1 VFRVCVCVCVF
12 RLLVGKKDPAPQRI
26 MSTPPKLAKI
36 AVRSTTWSVPHLPI
50 VTRCSETASTATRGE
65 GVATTIATTTTA
77 SSWKLV
83 ELFPVHRIYCVG
95 RNYKEHAAEM
105 KANVRDPPFFF
116 LKPADT
122 AISTYPIHPK
132 SGSFG
137 TTDATSMTTRTLIHY
152 PGMTSNL
159 HFEGELVI
167 AVGKDQATATTS
179 TTSSTTIDSTDDAL
193 SYVLGYAIA
202 CDLTRRDLQ
211 NDAKQNGRPWDTSKS
226 FEQCCPMSA
235 IVQWQQQQQPHHH
248 HHHHHDFL
256 QSARLTTTINETC
269 RQDAA
274 LNDMTWSVP
283 EIIMHL
289 SRYYQLRCGDLI
301 LTGTPAGVGP
311 LSVGDTVRIQVQQ
324 QGGTG
329 GEGGGASALWEDV
342 LPPCEFEV
350 CE

>member
-1 VFRVCVCVCVF
+1 
-12 RLLVGKKDPAPQRI
+12 
-26 MSTPPKLAKI
+26 MTNPKLAKI

-50 VTRCSETASTATRGE
+50 VARCSETTSTS
-65 GVATTIATTTTA
+65 TTTTNTSRGVA
-77 SSWKLV
+77 EATATSAATWKLV

-122 AISTYPIHPK
+122 AISTYPIDQ
-132 SGSFG
+132 S
-137 TTDATSMTTRTLIHY
+137 TTTTSTDTTMTKTLIQY

-159 HFEGELVI
+159 HFEGELAI
-167 AVGKDQATATTS
+167 AVGKDQAKAT
-179 TTSSTTIDSTDDAL
+179 TTIDSTDDAL

-202 CDLTRRDLQ
+202 CDLTRRDVQ

-226 FEQCCPMSA
+226 FEECCPISA
-235 IVQWQQQQQPHHH
+235 IVQRQQPPANKEE
-248 HHHHHDFL
+248 DFL
-256 QSARLTTTINETC
+256 TSARLTTTINETC

-274 LNDMTWSVP
+274 LYDMTWSVP

-311 LSVGDTVRIQVQQ
+311 LLVGDAVRIQVQQ
-324 QGGTG
+324 KQAQEGGTG
-329 GEGGGASALWEDV
+329 GDGGAALWEDV
-342 LPPCEFEV
+342 LPPCEFAI
-350 CE
+350 CK

>member
-1 VFRVCVCVCVF
+1 MCVF
-12 RLLVGKKDPAPQRI
+12 AVCRKITIDPAQ
-26 MSTPPKLAKI
+26 MTTQKLAH
-36 AVRSTTWSVPHLPI
+36 AVLSTTWSVPHLPI
-50 VTRCSETASTATRGE
+50 VTRCSETTTRG
-65 GVATTIATTTTA
+65 GVAAA
-77 SSWKLV
+77 WKLV
-83 ELFPVHRIYCVG
+83 EQERFLFPVHRIYCVA

-122 AISTYPIHPK
+122 AISTYPI
-132 SGSFG
+132 SST
-137 TTDATSMTTRTLIHY
+137 TTDTTDTTKTKTLIRY

-159 HFEGELVI
+159 HFEGELAI
-167 AVGKDQATATTS
+167 AVGKDQATATT
-179 TTSSTTIDSTDDAL
+179 TIDSIDDAL

-211 NDAKQNGRPWDTSKS
+211 NDAKTNGRPWDTSKA
-226 FEQCCPMSA
+226 FEECCPVSA
-235 IVQWQQQQQPHHH
+235 IVQRQQQNEGDD
-248 HHHHHDFL
+248 DFL
-256 QSARLTTTINETC
+256 KSARLTTYVNGTR

-311 LSVGDTVRIQVQQ
+311 LSVGDAVRIQVEQAQ
-324 QGGTG
+324 QGRQG
-329 GEGGGASALWEDV
+329 GDGASSWEDM
-342 LPPCEFEV
+342 LPPCEFEI